1 MKQTLLIITALMLV
15 VGFTSGQEPTAL
27 IGLPYQSVV
36 PENLMSMSSDEVHT
50 YFQDEWENM
59 ETEMLLSFDLI
70 PFRYH
75 FSYRSGNMN
84 WDVSLDLFEDNKG
97 KAILSGYSVDP
108 VLFANPVSSYISW
121 DRNSDGGYTVIFHIS
136 NFLGSRR
143 GHSFTI
149 TKDDLIKYVITDD
162 NKSAINTKLKS
173 GKLKYNQT
181 NNLVIIDGKYF
192 SVEKTGLENVSFMNA
207 LSSGRSDLI
216 SKLIQR
222 GDNIGIIYDNGNNL
236 LLFAAREGA
245 LPAVESLIEKGLDI
259 NWKNFDNHTALDLAI
274 ENNHNAVAIKLLE
287 LHADYDYE
295 YAINA
300 VIKNKNGVLFRELL
314 LRNSE
319 FIKEL
324 KEINKQLKVMEEITS
339 IRDSTKNLFN
349 KSPLKDKVVMMST
362 NELIRQYEAV
372 NRLPSFVI
380 EKVPKLIDKHS
391 KKIRKKL
398 NINKRLEK
406 KLLKP
411 ISKQIIKYEN
421 LDLIKANENEVF
433 HKIYSVANSYETEI
447 EVVNN
452 YFNQILDVIDTE
464 FDNIPEYQSY
474 KQNRLE
480 FNKGLF
486 IYLYK
491 RENICSLDV
500 FTHVMYNLG
509 EGGSGDTDK
518 MLTLINK
525 FYFERQSSKKK
536 FRHEYVK
543 FEFFHYDES
552 WPVKD
557 LIEYIKLMKITTN
570 LLSDDPMDIDLL
582 SIIYELEPKIL
593 KRGHGYK
600 YTNMDELSSYKERVR
615 RKIEYKIENFRR
627 NTIPVIT
634 GLSETSKEF
643 LNEFAKEKLLFVEQT
658 SAKYAVARIVGEED
672 KNNASA
678 IWWNYHISFYPEA
691 NSSLTSYNIWPLK
704 SNDKLNEIVNSYK
717 RRIGIINNSTIV
729 ISDNIKS
736 MLDNIFTYSF
746 KEGIEILADELPL
759 KLHRGFYTLYK
770 INISK
775 SDLLTSRHIDFLNYL
790 IDNDTIIY
798 DYSLAKGL
806 SVRIEPVSETFKHP
820 EWKYSRVYKTY
831 VGDAFIESESERDF
845 MQVLHDEVI
854 FYFTYKLVTKNYN
867 QNSAEGLL
875 DINLLISKMQNPNQ
889 ILSIKTYYKRKPPK
903 VKYPYDYS
911 FSLLAEI
918 TKFFVGQKSLE
929 VKILKAS
936 NNYEALRILIS
947 NGFDPH
953 FKSNKTNAASAMEIA
968 KENKHTT
975 IMNILMGN

>member
-136 NFLGSRR
+136 NFLGSRW

-380 EKVPKLIDKHS
+380 V
-391 KKIRKKL
+391 
-398 NINKRLEK
+398 
-406 KLLKP
+406 
-411 ISKQIIKYEN
+411 
-421 LDLIKANENEVF
+421 NE
-433 HKIYSVANSYETEI
+433 
-447 EVVNN
+447 
-452 YFNQILDVIDTE
+452 
-464 FDNIPEYQSY
+464 
-474 KQNRLE
+474 
-480 FNKGLF
+480 
-486 IYLYK
+486 
-491 RENICSLDV
+491 
-500 FTHVMYNLG
+500 
-509 EGGSGDTDK
+509 
-518 MLTLINK
+518 
-525 FYFERQSSKKK
+525 
-536 FRHEYVK
+536 
-543 FEFFHYDES
+543 
-552 WPVKD
+552 
-557 LIEYIKLMKITTN
+557 
-570 LLSDDPMDIDLL
+570 
-582 SIIYELEPKIL
+582 
-593 KRGHGYK
+593 
-600 YTNMDELSSYKERVR
+600 
-615 RKIEYKIENFRR
+615 
-627 NTIPVIT
+627 
-634 GLSETSKEF
+634 
-643 LNEFAKEKLLFVEQT
+643 
-658 SAKYAVARIVGEED
+658 
-672 KNNASA
+672 
-678 IWWNYHISFYPEA
+678 
-691 NSSLTSYNIWPLK
+691 
-704 SNDKLNEIVNSYK
+704 
-717 RRIGIINNSTIV
+717 
-729 ISDNIKS
+729 
-736 MLDNIFTYSF
+736 
-746 KEGIEILADELPL
+746 
-759 KLHRGFYTLYK
+759 
-770 INISK
+770 
-775 SDLLTSRHIDFLNYL
+775 
-790 IDNDTIIY
+790 
-798 DYSLAKGL
+798 
-806 SVRIEPVSETFKHP
+806 
-820 EWKYSRVYKTY
+820 
-831 VGDAFIESESERDF
+831 
-845 MQVLHDEVI
+845 
-854 FYFTYKLVTKNYN
+854 
-867 QNSAEGLL
+867 
-875 DINLLISKMQNPNQ
+875 
-889 ILSIKTYYKRKPPK
+889 
-903 VKYPYDYS
+903 
-911 FSLLAEI
+911 
-918 TKFFVGQKSLE
+918 
-929 VKILKAS
+929 
-936 NNYEALRILIS
+936 
-947 NGFDPH
+947 
-953 FKSNKTNAASAMEIA
+953 
-968 KENKHTT
+968 
-975 IMNILMGN
+975 